1 MFAFRCENALPIP
14 PLGRQEAETAR
25 LLGLT
30 GQPGQWETLAQKG
43 GREGGEE
50 GWREEKRSGGD
61 GERGWREEGLAGPEE
76 QTPKV
81 VLLLPQVHAF
91 THSPKTN
98 KQKPKKK
105 NILKSNTKCL
115 ISEKK
120 TLLTLTCR
128 NLRSTEISSTMQSLP
143 EEPELSGAK

>member
-1 MFAFRCENALPIP
+1 MGDSGSER
-14 PLGRQEAETAR
+14 
-25 LLGLT
+25 
-30 GQPGQWETLAQKG
+30 KG
-43 GREGGEE
+43 GREE
-50 GWREEKRSGGD
+50 RRKRRSGGN
-61 GERGWREEGLAGPEE
+61 GERGWREGGLAGPEE

-81 VLLLPQVHAF
+81 VPLLPQVHAF

-105 NILKSNTKCL
+105 SILKSNTKCL

-120 TLLTLTCR
+120 TLLTLTGR
-128 NLRSTEISSTMQSLP
+128 NLRSTEISSVMQSLS